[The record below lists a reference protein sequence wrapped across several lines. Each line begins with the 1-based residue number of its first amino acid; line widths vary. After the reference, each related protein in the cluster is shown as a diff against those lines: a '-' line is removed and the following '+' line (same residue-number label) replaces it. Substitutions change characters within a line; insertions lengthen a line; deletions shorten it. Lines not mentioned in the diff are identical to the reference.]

1 MYMIMY
7 AVSKYYNLE
16 GIKQKWDEFELSRRK
31 ERKKNGTAWLA
42 QGELGTLLYL
52 TSIFYT
58 SYKICNQ
65 FNHVN
70 AI

>member
-1 MYMIMY
+1 M
-7 AVSKYYNLE
+7 S
-16 GIKQKWDEFELSRRK
+16 LSYPEEKK
-31 ERKKNGTAWLA
+31 EKNNGTAWLA

-65 FNHVN
+65 LNHVN

>member
-31 ERKKNGTAWLA
+31 ERKKKMAL
-42 QGELGTLLYL
+42 LG
-52 TSIFYT
+52 
-58 SYKICNQ
+58 
-65 FNHVN
+65 
-70 AI
+70 